1 MRTHASACQGPC
13 APRRGVSHMRR
24 KMPVI
29 SDLAGGEE
37 EEEEGVNERTRR
49 RNTWQPERAIVPS
62 SKMLSGTLQASK
74 MDSIFPLV

>member
-1 MRTHASACQGPC
+1 
-13 APRRGVSHMRR
+13 MRR

-37 EEEEGVNERTRR
+37 EEEEEEEEGVNERTRR
-49 RNTWQPERAIVPS
+49 RKTKKPERAIVPS